1 MSDPVPN
8 DDADEVLSSIR
19 RLVAEKPEPARV
31 PAAHDAARRPGRFVL
46 TDALRVVDPAVDPQS
61 HADQDGPEGRR
72 LAPVVLTGPT
82 FPEGDEADAP
92 AGTSDPLTGM
102 VRREL
107 ARAAEDVT
115 AGGDIGPAGDDTP
128 RSNTVL
134 DGERHDQ
141 PTGATPDT
149 PEDEALRRLVAEIS
163 RAELQGA
170 LGERITR
177 NVQKLVRREIQRAL
191 LTRDME

>member
-8 DDADEVLSSIR
+8 DDADGVLSSIR
-19 RLVAEKPEPARV
+19 RLVAEKPEAARV

-46 TDALRVVDPAVDPQS
+46 TDALRVVEPAVDP
-61 HADQDGPEGRR
+61 HPDQDRADGPR

-115 AGGDIGPAGDDTP
+115 ALGDIGLGGDETP

-134 DGERHDQ
+134 DGESHDQ
-141 PTGATPDT
+141 LAEAAPDT
-149 PEDEALRRLVAEIS
+149 PEDEALRRLVAEVL

-191 LTRDME
+191 LSRDIE